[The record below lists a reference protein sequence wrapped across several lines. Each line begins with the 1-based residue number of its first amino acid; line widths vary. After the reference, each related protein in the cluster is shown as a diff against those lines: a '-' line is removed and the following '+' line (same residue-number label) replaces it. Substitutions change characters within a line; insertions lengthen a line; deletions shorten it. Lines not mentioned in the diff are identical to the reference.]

1 MIPKENP
8 LKKKLPE
15 FKGIL
20 FDLDGTLVDSMWMWR
35 QIDIEYLA
43 RFGITLPEKLQEEIE
58 GMSFSET
65 AVYFKERFS
74 LPDSIETI
82 KADWNAMTA
91 YKYRHEVFFKE
102 GARDFLKACKNH
114 NIKLGVATS
123 NSRELVEIAAQ
134 ALSLYDYMDCI
145 MTACEVEKGK
155 PSPDIYFA
163 VAEKLQIPPSKCLV
177 FEDILPGIEAGKA
190 AGMKVCAVADAYS
203 EDVRDKKAAL
213 ADYFIDSYLEL
224 L

>member
-1 MIPKENP
+1 MPKENP
-8 LKKKLPE
+8 LKKKLQE

-35 QIDIEYLA
+35 QIDIEYLG
-43 RFGITLPEKLQEEIE
+43 RFGISLPEKLQEEIE

-65 AVYFKERFS
+65 AVYFKKRFS

-102 GARDFLKACKNH
+102 GVQDFLKVCKNQ
-114 NIKLGVATS
+114 NMKLGVATS

-155 PSPDIYFA
+155 PSPDIYLA
-163 VAEKLQIPPSKCLV
+163 VAAKLQIPPSECLV

-203 EDVRDKKAAL
+203 EDVRERKAAM
-213 ADYFIDSYLEL
+213 ADYFIDTYLEL
-224 L
+224 I

>member
-15 FKGIL
+15 FKAIL

-35 QIDIEYLA
+35 QIDIEYLD
-43 RFGITLPEKLQEEIE
+43 RFGISLPEKLQEEIE

-65 AVYFKERFS
+65 ALYFKEKFS

-102 GARDFLKACKNH
+102 GARDFLQACKNQ

-155 PSPDIYFA
+155 PSPDIYLA
-163 VAEKLQIPPSKCLV
+163 VAAKLQIPPSECLV
-177 FEDILPGIEAGKA
+177 FEDILPGIEAGKN
-190 AGMKVCAVADAYS
+190 AGMKVCAVADVYS
-203 EDVRDKKAAL
+203 EDVREKKAAM
-213 ADYFIDSYLEL
+213 ADYFIDTYLEL
-224 L
+224 V